1 MRVIAYQVV
10 DGVLQDVV
18 AGHEVVAVGC
28 LGLDK
33 QGKFYRVIHSCCAKP
48 PVDINVKVALLVK

>member
-1 MRVIAYQVV
+1 MSLMTREINLKIVYQVV

-18 AGHEVVAVGC
+18 AGHEVVAVGG

-33 QGKFYRVIHSCCAKP
+33 
-48 PVDINVKVALLVK
+48 